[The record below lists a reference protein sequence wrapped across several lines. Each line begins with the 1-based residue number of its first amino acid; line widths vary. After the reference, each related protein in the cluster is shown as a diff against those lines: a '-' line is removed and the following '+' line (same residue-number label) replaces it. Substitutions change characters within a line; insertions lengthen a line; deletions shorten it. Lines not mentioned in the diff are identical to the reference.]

1 MVKLMHLSKNS
12 QRVQDYLNNFGMKI
26 EVLEL
31 SESTRTAQEAAIAA
45 GCEVGQIVKSLV
57 FRSGEEALLFLV
69 SGKNQLDVK
78 KVMNLLGREI
88 CKADADFVKKKTGYV
103 IGGVPP
109 AAFSSP
115 IETFIDEDLMKYEDI
130 WAAAGTP
137 HAIFQV
143 KSNDLPRLT
152 GGKVIAVR

>member
-1 MVKLMHLSKNS
+1 MQLSKNS
-12 QRVQDYLNNFGMKI
+12 QKVQEYLNNFGLKI
-26 EVLEL
+26 NVLEL
-31 SESTRTAQEAAIAA
+31 TESTRTAQEAAIAA

-57 FRSGEEALLFLV
+57 FRSGEDALMFLV

-78 KVMNLLGREI
+78 KVEGLIGKEI
-88 CKADADFVKKKTGYV
+88 SKADADFVKQKTGYV

-109 AAFSSP
+109 VAFSSP
-115 IETFIDEDLMKYEDI
+115 IDTFIDKDLLKYEAV

-137 HAIFQV
+137 HAIFQI

-152 GGKVIAVR
+152 GGKVIAVC

>member
-1 MVKLMHLSKNS
+1 MQLSKNS
-12 QRVQDYLNNFGMKI
+12 QKVQDHLNTFGLTL
-26 EVLEL
+26 EVVEL
-31 SESTRTAQEAAIAA
+31 AESTRTAQEAASAA

-69 SGKNQLDVK
+69 SGKNQLDIH
-78 KVMNLLGREI
+78 KVSKLINKAI
-88 CKADADFVKKKTGYV
+88 TKADADFAKEKTGYA

-109 AAFSSP
+109 VAHATK
-115 IETFIDEDLMKYEDI
+115 IETFIDRDLLGYDEV

-137 HAIFQV
+137 HAVFRL

-152 GGKVIAVR
+152 GGKVIEVC

>member
-1 MVKLMHLSKNS
+1 MHLSKNS
-12 QRVQDYLNNFGMKI
+12 QKVQEYLDNFGLKL

-31 SESTRTAQEAAIAA
+31 AESTRTAQEAAIAA
-45 GCEVGQIVKSLV
+45 DCEVGQIVKSLV
-57 FRSGEEALLFLV
+57 FRSNEDALLFLV

-78 KVMNLLGREI
+78 KVSQLIGKTI
-88 CKADADFVKKKTGYV
+88 AKADADFVKEKTGYA

-109 AAFSSP
+109 VGFSCP
-115 IETFIDEDLMKYEDI
+115 IETFIDLDLLGYEDV

-137 HAIFQV
+137 HAIFQI

-152 GGKVIAVR
+152 DGKVIEVC